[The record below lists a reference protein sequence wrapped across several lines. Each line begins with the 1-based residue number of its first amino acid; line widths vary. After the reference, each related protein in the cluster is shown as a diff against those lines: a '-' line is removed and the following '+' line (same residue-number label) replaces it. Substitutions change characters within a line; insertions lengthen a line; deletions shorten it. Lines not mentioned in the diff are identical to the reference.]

1 MKSKNLIC
9 LLGDVHGRF
18 TFLKAKII
26 NANLRDCYLIC
37 VGDLGI
43 GFDALEPESK
53 NIKDLNS
60 FFEKRNISFLS
71 IRGNHDDPKPFNDN
85 FKLSNFELIPDYTL
99 RVINDERFLFAGGAH
114 SIDRY
119 ERQTAGG
126 GWWPDEAFV
135 LKPELIQDCDVLI
148 THSAPLWLFPSPLPS
163 HLIPKPDITLR
174 ADCADE
180 KNNIDKLLRAC
191 NASHIYTGHFHESI
205 EFYYNG
211 YNEARWCRGRILAE
225 LELKEHQKESLS

>member
-18 TFLKAKII
+18 TYLTSKII

-43 GFDALEPESK
+43 GFDTPDQESK
-53 NIKDLNS
+53 NIKLLNS

-99 RVINDERFLFAGGAH
+99 RVINNERFLFAGGAH

-119 ERQTAGG
+119 SRQTKGG

-135 LKPELIQDCDVLI
+135 LKPELIQECDVLV
-148 THSAPLWLFPSPLPS
+148 THSAPLWLFPSPLPPQY
-163 HLIPKPDITLR
+163 IPKQDVNLYT
-174 ADCADE
+174 DCVEE
-180 KNNIDKLLRAC
+180 KNNIDSLLRQC
-191 NASHIYTGHFHESI
+191 KASHIYTGHFHESI
-205 EFYYNG
+205 AFYYNG
-211 YNEARWCRGRILAE
+211 YGDDRWCRGRILAE